1 MRVLLGFGL
10 LAAGVLFGAQIY
22 RQPEDPFARVQVTS
36 APARAQP
43 PAAEAQKGATLAPD
57 RTFSPRLPAFATEV
71 VAPRAASPVG
81 QPAEI
86 ASAPIS
92 AAPSAPAPAP
102 SAVAPVAVPAAQPAV
117 TSWPVVVS
125 VDAGSISGQKR
136 AAKPGDDAA
145 RRELVR
151 SLQTEMRRVGCYE
164 GELSGQWTPGTKRAL
179 GAFVAR
185 LNASL
190 PVEEPDYILLA
201 LARSQ
206 TASVCGKGCPAD
218 QGLADDGRCVPK
230 AILAQQAARKGKPA
244 ERPAVVAAPRTSPAV
259 AEAPSVVVQ
268 PAAIQPASRP
278 HGRRRSSGYSDNLRV
293 RRRNSERRCSR
304 SCPRNPF
311 AFCNGCLCR
320 GRRKP
325 ESPRKPKRP
334 PRERPH
340 LRSTSGTRA
349 VVDIFTNPLG
359 RN

>member
-92 AAPSAPAPAP
+92 AAPSAPAP

-268 PAAIQPASRP
+268 PAAIQPLPGRMAVGAPADTPTTSGSVVVTPSAGAPEAAPETPLPSATVAMPRP
-278 HGRRRSSGYSDNLRV
+278 A
-293 RRRNSERRCSR
+293 EAKK
-304 SCPRNPF
+304 PRE
-311 AFCNGCLCR
+311 A
-320 GRRKP
+320 K
-325 ESPRKPKRP
+325 EP